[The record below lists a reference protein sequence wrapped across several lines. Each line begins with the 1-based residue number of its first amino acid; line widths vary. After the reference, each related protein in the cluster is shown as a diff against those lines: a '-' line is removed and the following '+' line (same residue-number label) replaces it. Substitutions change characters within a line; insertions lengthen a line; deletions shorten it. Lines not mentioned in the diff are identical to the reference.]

1 MLKFNPSHVDILRRA
16 ASFLSLTSQ
25 TSPIETEAE
34 AVAKRQRLRRMGF
47 CLFGGGILC
56 SLAGLLL
63 KSEVMLYLAAIPLL
77 LARCYQLVADTV
89 RSTAS
94 NER

>member
-1 MLKFNPSHVDILRRA
+1 MLKFNPSYVDILRRA
-16 ASFLSLTSQ
+16 ALVLSLTSQ
-25 TSPIETEAE
+25 TSLIETEAE
-34 AVAKRQRLRRMGF
+34 AAAKRQRLRRIGLR
-47 CLFGGGILC
+47 LFGGGILC
-56 SLAGLLL
+56 FLAALLL
-63 KSEVMLYLAAIPLL
+63 KSEVMSYLAAIPLL